1 VPRKSREAAPDS
13 LAGPRLPGLL
23 RSPFAAQGRSYKDRA
38 GSLVRGFA
46 AKVLLLFFGSLPFAQ
61 QCLSHFALFQVY

>member
-1 VPRKSREAAPDS
+1 MNHLIRPSFSALNTLEKLDRQQSI
-13 LAGPRLPGLL
+13 
-23 RSPFAAQGRSYKDRA
+23 YKDHV

-61 QCLSHFALFQVY
+61 QCLSHFALFQVH